1 MTHSWIHAIHV
12 LSSLVL
18 TGGLFAGSVVRA
30 GIKRSDELS
39 SQAFGMKLLS
49 RLFYIFTLPG
59 LIITGLLGFHLVASI
74 GFRFAETW
82 IQFSV
87 WIYLAMMVVAMVVVL
102 PVLRQGSSEA
112 DRSLVDGAASPA
124 FEKIISGRLWGILHD
139 CITLGV
145 VVLVLLMV
153 LKP

>member
-1 MTHSWIHAIHV
+1 MTHSWIHAIHI

-39 SQAFGMKLLS
+39 SQVFGMKLLA
-49 RLFYIFTLPG
+49 RLFYLFTLPG
-59 LIITGLLGFHLVASI
+59 LVITGLLGFHLVGI
-74 GFRFAETW
+74 VGFRFAENW

-87 WIYLAMMVVAMVVVL
+87 WIYMAMMVIAMVVIL
-102 PVLRQGSSEA
+102 PVLRQGSTEA
-112 DRSLVDGAASPA
+112 ERSLSNGAATPA

-139 CITLGV
+139 CITSGV